1 MFYEVILGD
10 EGPAVVPHD
19 FGVMEAWH
27 ILLWHIEQPT
37 ALQLLPSA
45 HTGSISI
52 DTAQV
57 TAVVFLPT
65 GRHLVSGG
73 EDGVVACYRIPQ
85 AGMMS
90 PGNTEQED
98 ETNMSTYTVLSEV
111 GSLCT

>member
-1 MFYEVILGD
+1 MSCPLHLTFLY
-10 EGPAVVPHD
+10 
-19 FGVMEAWH
+19 

-98 ETNMSTYTVLSEV
+98 ETNMSFLNQRDENEPMDMDQSN
-111 GSLCT
+111 G